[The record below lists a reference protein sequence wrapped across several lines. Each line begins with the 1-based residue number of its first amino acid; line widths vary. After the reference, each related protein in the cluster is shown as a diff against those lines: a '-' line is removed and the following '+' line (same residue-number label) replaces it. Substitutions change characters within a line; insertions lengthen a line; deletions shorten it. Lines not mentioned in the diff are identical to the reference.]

1 MIADMIPKRVA
12 YTQLAEECTELAH
25 AALKLGRKAD
35 PAQSYAMGDDDRKGW
50 LDNLIEEIANVQ
62 ACIDVVLS
70 YYEDKYS
77 VIERIMDIK
86 VEKINRWEDRLREGG
101 NE

>member
-35 PAQSYAMGDDDRKGW
+35 PAQSYAMEEDDCKRW
-50 LDNLIEEIANVQ
+50 LDNLIEEIADVSV
-62 ACIDVVLS
+62 CIDVIMS
-70 YYEDKYS
+70 YFDKWE
-77 VIERIMDIK
+77 VIEKITEFKAGK
-86 VEKINRWEDRLREGG
+86 VKRWEDRLREGG